1 MGTEVASDGR
11 YPSGSKTSHAISSRA
26 QIRNKETLA
35 NRSRLPNGSSSTT
48 ARESSLHS
56 SKKTGPAMFRK
67 LERKKPSDW
76 KVDVGGP
83 HAPSMALVS
92 GDSLK
97 DRDEKV
103 MERGEERN
111 RFTRAESKE
120 VLFNENR
127 DEKMQKFGG
136 SKAGARVA
144 PCRDEIS
151 ESTAVASNNT
161 EDLYRHQR
169 ESNELSLIRNQL
181 VQIENQQSS
190 LLGLLQVICLCW
202 RNWLTYPTCFVL
214 TVFVVINSIVVQISI
229 SNTILWKFSQSVY
242 NLTSNTSILNEGME
256 SFPVK
261 PLGTR
266 R

>member
-1 MGTEVASDGR
+1 MGTEVASDGG
-11 YPSGSKTSHAISSRA
+11 YPSGSKTSRAISSRA
-26 QIRNKETLA
+26 QIRNKETMA
-35 NRSRLPNGSSSTT
+35 TRSRLPNGSSSTT

-56 SKKTGPAMFRK
+56 TKKTGPAMFRK
-67 LERKKPSDW
+67 LDRKKPSDW

-83 HAPSMALVS
+83 HAPSVALLS
-92 GDSLK
+92 GDNLK

-103 MERGEERN
+103 MDRGEKDRN

-136 SKAGARVA
+136 SAGARVY
-144 PCRDEIS
+144 PCRNEMS

-202 RNWLTYPTCFVL
+202 RNWLLCSHC
-214 TVFVVINSIVVQISI
+214 ICCN
-229 SNTILWKFSQSVY
+229 
-242 NLTSNTSILNEGME
+242 
-256 SFPVK
+256 
-261 PLGTR
+261 
-266 R
+266 